1 MIVCTLRALGDEAA
15 NDLVV
20 IDWSVMRGE
29 IDRRVLRENFPG
41 WDYGS
46 LTQEQE
52 DQLETLAKPAR
63 DAHEREVQAAQVPVL
78 RAKSERQI
86 RYLSEIEGAL
96 VSFALDPKSIELYAR
111 ILMSLGD

>member
-1 MIVCTLRALGDEAA
+1 M
-15 NDLVV
+15 
-20 IDWSVMRGE
+20 
-29 IDRRVLRENFPG
+29 PG
-41 WDYGS
+41 APR
-46 LTQEQE
+46 Q
-52 DQLETLAKPAR
+52 
-63 DAHEREVQAAQVPVL
+63 VAQVPVL